1 MTEQLRIG
9 YVGLGQMGG
18 AIAER
23 LLQPGIELHVH
34 DVSAAA
40 MERFTAQGAIAHPHA
55 RSVADAAEIVFGCLP
70 SPDVSRAVALGPDGI
85 AQGKA
90 VRIYADMSTIGT
102 EAMTGIAAQLAGHG
116 IDMLDAPVTGG
127 PPMARKG
134 LLTLLVSG
142 SPATVERVR
151 PLLEAMGRSV
161 HVIGDR
167 PGMAQVMKV
176 VNNIIMATN
185 MAVAGEALGL
195 GAKAGLDA
203 GMMLRV
209 LGEGTGQSFA
219 ACQILQRAVSGAFDY
234 GAALAIVAKDMKLG
248 CREAEFLGVDMPLIS
263 LASGDWQAALEQFGG
278 TPDFTRLL
286 SLYEA
291 RVGAEI
297 RQR

>member
-1 MTEQLRIG
+1 MTAQLRIG

-23 LLQPGIELHVH
+23 LLLPGIELHVH
-34 DVSAAA
+34 DVSEAA
-40 MERFTAQGAIAHPHA
+40 MERFTARGAVAHPHA

-70 SPDVSRAVALGPDGI
+70 SPDVSRSVALGDNGI
-85 AQGKA
+85 TRGGA

-102 EAMTGIAAQLAGHG
+102 EAMASIAAQLAGQG

-127 PPMARKG
+127 PPMARQG

-142 SPATVERVR
+142 APASVERVR

-176 VNNIIMATN
+176 VNNIIMASN

-203 GMMLRV
+203 GLMLRV

-219 ACQILQRAVSGAFDY
+219 ACQILQRGVSGAFDY
-234 GAALAIVAKDMKLG
+234 GAALAIVAKDMRLG
-248 CREAEFLGVDMPLIS
+248 CREAEFLGVDMPLIAH
-263 LASGDWQAALEQFGG
+263 ASQDWQAALEQFGG
-278 TPDFTRLL
+278 APDFTRLL
-286 SLYEA
+286 NLYEA
-291 RVGAEI
+291 RISAQI